1 MGGGGD
7 EGGEE
12 GEEGGEA
19 LNESCLCVCVC
30 VCVLSLARWAV
41 MNDIFCNDDDLT
53 MKDKG

>member
-30 VCVLSLARWAV
+30 GLARWAV
-41 MNDIFCNDDDLT
+41 MNDIFCNDDDLM

>member
-19 LNESCLCVCVC
+19 LNESCFCVCVWLGEVGC
-30 VCVLSLARWAV
+30 
-41 MNDIFCNDDDLT
+41 DE
-53 MKDKG
+53 